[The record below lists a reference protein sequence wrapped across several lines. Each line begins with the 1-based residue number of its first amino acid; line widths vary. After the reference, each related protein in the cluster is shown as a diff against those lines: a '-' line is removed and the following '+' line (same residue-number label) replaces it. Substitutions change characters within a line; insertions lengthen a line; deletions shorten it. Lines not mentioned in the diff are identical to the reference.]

1 MNMKMKL
8 SGRTIANMT
17 ACLAV
22 TLMALGVVFVF
33 SSSARID
40 VEYDFSR
47 FYTYPEFRQVVFFL
61 ASILILFG
69 LALINYKI
77 LAFGGSNWK
86 SWLLNPSVWLVFVSI
101 VLLIIVLIPAFGIEI
116 NNARRW
122 LRIPLGPLAINF
134 QPSELAKWSLV
145 LFVPAVSVMLGEKI
159 KKFGIFA
166 TMCVLIGLIVGLI
179 VIEDFGTA
187 AFVAFVS
194 FVILFIAGARWWHFL
209 TPLPILAV
217 VFTLAIVHSPVRLE
231 RIKTF
236 IDPDSSAAQTSGYQV
251 RQSLI
256 AISTGGILGKGL
268 GGGISKYGH
277 LPEDTTDFIFAII
290 AEELGFVGVCLV
302 ILLFM
307 LFLIFGI
314 IIIHRCNDNFG
325 RLLAFGIVLAI
336 TSQAAMNLGVVTRLL
351 PTKGIAL
358 PFISAGGTHLFLT
371 AAAVGILVNISRST
385 EDI

>member
-1 MNMKMKL
+1 
-8 SGRTIANMT
+8 
-17 ACLAV
+17 
-22 TLMALGVVFVF
+22 
-33 SSSARID
+33 
-40 VEYDFSR
+40 
-47 FYTYPEFRQVVFFL
+47 
-61 ASILILFG
+61 
-69 LALINYKI
+69 
-77 LAFGGSNWK
+77 
-86 SWLLNPSVWLVFVSI
+86 
-101 VLLIIVLIPAFGIEI
+101 
-116 NNARRW
+116 
-122 LRIPLGPLAINF
+122 
-134 QPSELAKWSLV
+134 
-145 LFVPAVSVMLGEKI
+145 MLGEKI